1 MTPLNEDMA
10 ADLELL
16 PEAEAAAVEPAL
28 AEPEAPEPP
37 EEEEPVAAAG
47 ELPEEE
53 PEELE
58 EPAVELT
65 EPALE
70 RAREEMPLPTEV

>member
-47 ELPEEE
+47 ELPDEE
-53 PEELE
+53 PE